1 MEFHGTWS
9 APISM
14 TRAVAWNSIEIEV
27 RQFRWSSPSPTLV
40 THQTQGAAATAPL
53 PAAVV
58 PHGVSSESSCPY
70 SHPDTSPQSHVGKST
85 APASDRQCS
94 MVVRLGAQMPQS
106 CNDSAEMTVPWSG
119 GSVAWAPTTTSP
131 QTNYWRSSAW
141 PTSLPFSYAADYDGL
156 GMWSVPPP
164 ILALAWWGI

>member
-1 MEFHGTWS
+1 M
-9 APISM
+9 
-14 TRAVAWNSIEIEV
+14 
-27 RQFRWSSPSPTLV
+27 
-40 THQTQGAAATAPL
+40 AATAPL

-58 PHGVSSESSCPY
+58 PHGGSSESSCPY
-70 SHPDTSPQSHVGKST
+70 SHPDTSPQSHLGKST

-119 GSVAWAPTTTSP
+119 GSVAWGPTTTSP

-141 PTSLPFSYAADYDGL
+141 LTSLPFSDAADYDGL

-164 ILALAWWGI
+164 ILALAWWGTSLSLARGAEVGHERPGPNVSRPTSVTLDCQPWIHRIE